1 MIRRI
6 QILFLFG
13 AIIFASGA
21 YAQDR
26 PYRPVKAELADKNS
40 FSMIVYPDPQG
51 YVKYAENQ
59 PIFEL
64 MTAWTAYNIQRL
76 NIKAVLCT
84 GDLVEFNEL
93 LIADPGMS
101 NQNSLEQWKATS
113 KAFEW
118 LDGKIPY
125 INCLGNHD
133 YGYKSSEKR
142 ITNFSTYFPV
152 NRNSLWK
159 NCLAEVANNYE
170 EKPTLEN
177 AAYEFSHANWGKILV
192 VVLEFSPRDEI
203 LDWAK
208 KICNS
213 GKYKNHKVILL
224 THSFMDYKGERYV
237 KENYRISPANYGK
250 DIWER
255 VVYPCPN
262 VKLVICGH
270 DAREGSFEQNV
281 GFRTD
286 KNVADKNVYQM
297 MWNAQTAGGGWEGNG
312 GDGWLRILEFMP
324 DGKTIKVRT
333 FSPLLAISEAGASQA
348 WRTEKYDQFEI
359 IIE

>member
-1 MIRRI
+1 MI
-6 QILFLFG
+6 QKILSLIM
-13 AIIFASGA
+13 AIAILSGV

-26 PYRPVKAELADKNS
+26 PYRPIKAELTDKSS

-59 PIFEL
+59 PVLEL
-64 MTAWTAYNIQRL
+64 MTAWTAYNINRL
-76 NIKAVLCT
+76 NVKAVLCT

-93 LIADPGMS
+93 LIAEPGMS
-101 NQNSLEQWKATS
+101 NQNSEEQWKAAS
-113 KAFEW
+113 RAFEW

-152 NRNSLWK
+152 NRNSMWK
-159 NCLAEVANNYE
+159 DCLVEVANNYE
-170 EKPTLEN
+170 DKPTLEN
-177 AAYEFSHANWGKILV
+177 AAYQFVDNNWGKILV
-192 VVLEFSPRDEI
+192 LVLEFSPRDEI

-208 KICNS
+208 KICDS
-213 GKYKNHKVILL
+213 AKYKDHKVIVL
-224 THSFMDYKGERYV
+224 THSYMDYKGEIYE
-237 KENYRISPANYGK
+237 KENYLISPANYGK

-255 VVYPCPN
+255 LLYPSSN
-262 VKLVICGH
+262 IKLLICGH
-270 DAREGSFEQNV
+270 DAMEGSFKQNV

-286 KNVADKNVYQM
+286 KNAVGKNVHQM

-324 DGKTIKVRT
+324 DGKTIKVKT

-348 WRTEKYDQFEI
+348 WRTAEYDQFDI
-359 IIE
+359 IVE

>member
-1 MIRRI
+1 MRKKAFT
-6 QILFLFG
+6 LFVMAF
-13 AIIFASGA
+13 AIMSGM

-26 PYRPVKAELADKNS
+26 PYRPVKAELTDKNS

-64 MTAWTAYNIQRL
+64 MNVWTAYNIKRL
-76 NIKAVLCT
+76 NIKTVLCT
-84 GDLVEFNEL
+84 GDLVEFNDL

-101 NQNSLEQWKATS
+101 NQNSIEQWKATS
-113 KAFEW
+113 RAFEW
-118 LDGKIPY
+118 LDGKLPY

-133 YGYKSSEKR
+133 YGFKSSEKR
-142 ITNFSTYFPV
+142 ITNFSSYFPV
-152 NRNSLWK
+152 DRNPLWK
-159 NCLAEVANNYE
+159 DCLVDVAHNYE
-170 EKPTLEN
+170 DKPTLEN
-177 AAYEFSHANWGKILV
+177 AVYEFKDENWSKILV
-192 VVLEFSPRDEI
+192 MVLEFNPRSEI

-208 KICNS
+208 NTCNMSRYKDYKI
-213 GKYKNHKVILL
+213 ILL
-224 THSFMDYKGERYV
+224 THSYMDFQGTRFE
-237 KENYRISPANYGK
+237 KENYRMQPANYGK

-262 VKLVICGH
+262 IKLVICGH
-270 DAREGSFEQNV
+270 DAQEGSFEKNV

-286 KNVADKNVYQM
+286 KNSTNKNVHQM

-333 FSPLLAISEAGASQA
+333 FSPLLAISEAAASQA
-348 WRTEKYDQFEI
+348 WRTDKYDQFDI

>member
-1 MIRRI
+1 MLSLIVATAFMCGI
-6 QILFLFG
+6 
-13 AIIFASGA
+13 

-26 PYRPVKAELADKNS
+26 PYRPIKAELTDKNS

-64 MTAWTAYNIQRL
+64 MASWTAYNINRL
-76 NIKAVLCT
+76 NVKAVLCT

-93 LIADPGMS
+93 PIADPGMS
-101 NQNSLEQWKATS
+101 NQNSEEQWKAAS
-113 KAFEW
+113 RVFEW
-118 LDGKIPY
+118 LDGKTPY

-152 NRNSLWK
+152 NRNSMWK
-159 NCLAEVANNYE
+159 NCLVEVANNYE
-170 EKPTLEN
+170 DKPTLEN
-177 AAYEFSHANWGKILV
+177 AAYQFTDNNWGKILV
-192 VVLEFSPRDEI
+192 LVLEFSPRTEI

-208 KICNS
+208 RICDNT
-213 GKYKNHKVILL
+213 KYKDHKVIVL
-224 THSFMDYKGERYV
+224 THSYMNYKGEIFE
-237 KENYRISPANYGK
+237 KEDYLISPANYGK

-255 VVYPCPN
+255 LIYPSSN
-262 VKLVICGH
+262 IKLLICGH
-270 DAREGSFEQNV
+270 DAMEGSFEQNV

-286 KNVADKNVYQM
+286 KNIVGKNVHQM

-324 DGKTIKVRT
+324 DGKTIKVKT
-333 FSPLLAISEAGASQA
+333 FSPLLAISEASASQA
-348 WRTEKYDQFEI
+348 WRTAEYDQFNIVVE
-359 IIE
+359 

>member
-1 MIRRI
+1 MIKKV
-6 QILFLFG
+6 LF
-13 AIIFASGA
+13 IFVAMGIVSGI

-26 PYRPVKAELADKNS
+26 PFRPVKAELTDKNS
-40 FSMIVYPDPQG
+40 FSMVVYPDPQG

-64 MTAWTAYNIQRL
+64 MTAWTAYNIKRL
-76 NIKAVLCT
+76 NVKAVLCT

-93 LIADPGMS
+93 PIADPRMS
-101 NQNSLEQWKATS
+101 NQNSLEQWEATS

-159 NCLAEVANNYE
+159 DCLVEVGYNYE
-170 EKPTLEN
+170 NKPTLEN
-177 AAYEFSHANWGKILV
+177 AAYEFSDENWGKILV
-192 VVLEFSPRDEI
+192 LTMEFSPRSEI
-203 LDWAK
+203 LEWAK
-208 KICNS
+208 KICDEA
-213 GKYKNHKVILL
+213 KYKDHKVIVL
-224 THSFMDYKGERYV
+224 THSYMNYKGEIYE
-237 KENYRISPANYGK
+237 KEGYLISPANYGK
-250 DIWER
+250 DIWEK
-255 VVYPCPN
+255 VVYPSPN
-262 VKLVICGH
+262 VKLLICGH
-270 DAREGSFEQNV
+270 DARAGSFEQNV

-297 MWNAQTAGGGWEGNG
+297 MWNAQTAG
-312 GDGWLRILEFMP
+312 DGWLRILEFMP
-324 DGKTIKVRT
+324 DGKTIKVKT
-333 FSPLLAISEAGASQA
+333 FSPLLAISETSASQA
-348 WRTEKYDQFEI
+348 WRTEKYDQFDI
-359 IIE
+359 VIE